1 MFRPDSNQDRTDY
14 SSILMPPDGYRLD
27 RAVGTTYSLDL
38 EALTAVAICLGLSEE
53 TDSKLMQNPIGMLN
67 ALQKVSD
74 KIVLF
79 CEAGQ
84 IKVPTKPTA
93 LSILLEKMI
102 VEVALPKDRQL
113 GRYPSFHP
121 KTWVLAYVNAE
132 GDKKYRFVVMSRNLT
147 FDRSWDISFAMDS
160 SKNVRQKKKTQPIC
174 NFLDYL
180 VTNVHNTSN
189 NAGKKRNLIRGL
201 CADIK
206 DVSFSLDS
214 KIFRENFE
222 VLPLGIGKNA
232 YRMQEDILF
241 CKERGNA
248 NSTFNELVVMSPFL
262 SESVIADFNLTDRA
276 LSDCKRTLVTRRS
289 ELGKLKTSD
298 VDNFTI
304 YALKDE
310 IIDGEDEI
318 SDELADKK
326 KQDIHA
332 KIYLRRKYS
341 DVDLYLGS
349 MNASYSAINKNVEM
363 MLWLGTKNM
372 YLNGDKFLE
381 DIFCGSEDN
390 VKNPF
395 EKVAVDDAVQET
407 ESDNKNLLEQK
418 IKDLCRVKRQAVI
431 SEDNENA
438 GKYKITVEFSGV
450 QSDSTITV
458 SPLNSKQEQTLS
470 EHIEFSELEILQLSE
485 FYEITAKAGEDIIRR
500 IIMILTNGF
509 PEDRESAAVNS
520 VVKDRASF
528 VEYIAFVLGD
538 DYIASMLEGKQMGES
553 GFFCNSSDAMPAL
566 YEKMLKTSVEEPERI
581 KDIGYILKM
590 VTDNEIIPD
599 EFREL
604 YETFCNT
611 LKIRR

>member
-1 MFRPDSNQDRTDY
+1 MFRPDSNRDRMNY
-14 SSILMPPDGYRLD
+14 SGILMPPDGYRLD

-84 IKVPTKPTA
+84 IKVPLKHNA
-93 LSILLEKMI
+93 LSILLEKMV

-121 KTWVLAYVNAE
+121 KTWALAYVNGE
-132 GDKKYRFVVMSRNLT
+132 GNRKYRFVVMSRNLT
-147 FDRSWDISFAMDS
+147 FDRSWDISFAMVS
-160 SKNVRQKKKTQPIC
+160 SESVRQKDKTRPIC
-174 NFLDYL
+174 DFLEYL
-180 VTNVHNTSN
+180 AENVHNTST
-189 NAGKKRNLIRGL
+189 NASKKRNLIRGL
-201 CADIK
+201 MNELS

-214 KIFRENFE
+214 KIFGENFE
-222 VLPLGIGKNA
+222 VLPLGIGRNA

-248 NSTFNELVVMSPFL
+248 DSTFNELVVMSPFL
-262 SESVIADFNLTDRA
+262 SESVISDFNLADRA
-276 LSDCKRTLVTRRS
+276 LSECKRTLITRRS
-289 ELGKLKTSD
+289 ELGKLKSSD
-298 VDNFTI
+298 VDNFNI
-304 YALKDE
+304 YVLKDE
-310 IIDGEDEI
+310 IIDGENEI
-318 SDELADKK
+318 SDELVDKK

-332 KIYLRRKYS
+332 KIYLRRKYA

-381 DIFCGSEDN
+381 DIFCGSAED

-395 EKVAVDDAVQET
+395 EQVTIDGDILEN
-407 ESDNKNLLEQK
+407 ESDNRNLLEQK

-431 SEDNENA
+431 SEDDENA
-438 GKYKITVEFSGV
+438 GKYKIVIEFSGIK
-450 QSDSTITV
+450 QDSGITI
-458 SPLNSKQEQTLS
+458 SPFNSKQELILS
-470 EHIEFSELEILQLSE
+470 EYIEFSGLEILQLSE
-485 FYEITAKAGEDIIRR
+485 FYEISAKSGEDTISR
-500 IIMILTNGF
+500 IIMIPTSGF
-509 PEDRESAAVNS
+509 PDERESAAVNS

-528 VEYIAFVLGD
+528 VEYISFVLGD
-538 DYIASMLEGKQMGES
+538 DYIASMLEGKQVEES
-553 GFFCNSSDAMPAL
+553 GFFSHSNDAMPAI

-581 KDIGYILKM
+581 KDIGYVLKM
-590 VTDNEIIPD
+590 VTDKDIIPD
-599 EFREL
+599 EFRNL